1 MRGKRV
7 LIVDDEEQIR
17 RVLLKFLNA
26 RGFDSQFAG
35 NGEEALRVLGN
46 APFDLMLAD
55 VRMPGMGGIALL
67 EATGKHH
74 PNTGVIMLSGC
85 DDVKLAV
92 KAMQLGAL
100 DYIVK
105 PFHLEEVEEKLR
117 KAAQRCDE
125 EREKARHVSELE
137 TTLDRKT
144 IELRQT
150 LADLHDASE
159 VTLEA
164 LVSALDARERETQAH
179 SKRVSEYSVHL
190 AARMGVSGEALDTI
204 RRGSMLHDIGKI
216 GISDAVLLK
225 PGRLSEREWVE
236 MRRHP
241 QIGYWIVS
249 GVEAL
254 HPAAEI
260 VLAHHERFDCRGYPS
275 RIGGDAIPL
284 GARVFSVVDK
294 LDAITSDRPYQR
306 GRSYAEAREEIS
318 RNSGSQFDPAVVD
331 TFLNVPPGV
340 WDDIRLQ
347 TMSNNAGKID
357 GLKQLVYS

>member
-1 MRGKRV
+1 MGAKRV

-17 RVLLKFLNA
+17 TVLLKFLSF
-26 RGFDSQFAG
+26 RGFDPQTV
-35 NGEEALRVLGN
+35 NTGEEALLELKA

-67 EATGKHH
+67 ERAVREYPGL
-74 PNTGVIMLSGC
+74 GVLMLSGC

-105 PFHLEEVEEKLR
+105 PFHLEDVEHKLR
-117 KAAQRCDE
+117 EAGRRCKED
-125 EREKARHVSELE
+125 RDRARHVSDLE
-137 TTLDRKT
+137 ATLDRKS

-159 VTLEA
+159 VTLDA

-190 AARMGVSGEALDTI
+190 ASRMGVKAEALDVI
-204 RRGSMLHDIGKI
+204 RRGSLLHDIGKI

-225 PGRLSEREWVE
+225 PGRLTEAEWVE

-241 QIGYWIVS
+241 QIGYLIVS
-249 GVEAL
+249 GVEGL
-254 HPAAEI
+254 RSAAEI

-275 RIGGDAIPL
+275 RIGGEEIPL
-284 GARVFSVVDK
+284 GARVFSVVDT

-306 GRSYAEAREEIS
+306 GRSYAEARTEIS
-318 RNSGSQFDPAVVD
+318 RNSGSQFDPGVVNA
-331 TFLNVPPGV
+331 FLDVTPDV
-340 WDDIRLQ
+340 WEDIRSH
-347 TMSNNAGKID
+347 TVSNHSSEITGRTH
-357 GLKQLVYS
+357 LVYT